1 MMGNTGSYRIVIGN
15 AVLGLVMLRWVIF
28 NLTRSNLILL
38 DSIGQY
44 WILLDITGYYWILLD
59 VTCHLASHWS
69 GCSPSIT
76 VLGNGWC
83 QTIQRYIVDIGPFT
97 IHSLFIEMIIYS
109 PILSLYSIE
118 QTVKTGF

>member
-44 WILLDITGYYWILLD
+44 WILLDITGYYWMSLATWPATGLVALLALLSWVMDGAKQYKDILW
-59 VTCHLASHWS
+59 T
-69 GCSPSIT
+69 
-76 VLGNGWC
+76 
-83 QTIQRYIVDIGPFT
+83 
-97 IHSLFIEMIIYS
+97 
-109 PILSLYSIE
+109 
-118 QTVKTGF
+118 